1 MVAKLLDGKIIA
13 EKILQQLKHELS
25 LRKQSGLPQPQ
36 LAVILVGNDEASK
49 IYVKNKLIACEKVG
63 IACKLLHLGS
73 NVSQSKL
80 LNIINKLNNDLN
92 VSAILVQLP
101 LPAKIDPEIIFT
113 NIDPKKDVDGFNPHN
128 AGLLAHGW
136 PNLQPCT
143 PLGIMKLLKFTNVDL
158 IGRRVVVVGSSNIVG
173 KPIALSLL
181 NAGCTVTV
189 CNRHTI
195 DLKSLVM
202 QAEIL
207 ISAVGIPNLISG
219 NWIKKGSIVI
229 DVGINRVNNKLV
241 GDIDFEKAQ
250 KRALWIT
257 KVPGGV
263 GPMTIACLLENIL
276 LIQKQYMDLG
286 K

>member
-1 MVAKLLDGKIIA
+1 MVAKLLDGKTIA
-13 EKILQQLKHELS
+13 EKILQQVKHELS
-25 LRKQSGLPQPQ
+25 LRKQSGLEQPQ

-63 IACKLLHLGS
+63 IACKLLHLVS
-73 NVSQSKL
+73 NISQSKL
-80 LNIINKLNNDLN
+80 LNIIHGLNKDPNIH
-92 VSAILVQLP
+92 AILVQLP
-101 LPAKIDPEIIFT
+101 FPVAIDPETIFT
-113 NIDPKKDVDGFNPHN
+113 NIDPKKDVDGFNPYN

-136 PNLQPCT
+136 PKLQPCT
-143 PLGIMKLLKFTNVDL
+143 PLGIIKLLKFTNVDL
-158 IGRRVVVVGSSNIVG
+158 IGKRAVVVGASNIVG

-181 NAGCTVTV
+181 NAGCTVTI

-207 ISAVGIPNLISG
+207 ISAVGIPNLIQG
-219 NWIKKGSIVI
+219 NWIKTGSIVI
-229 DVGINRVNNKLV
+229 DVGINRVNTKLV
-241 GDIDFEKAQ
+241 GDIDFERAQ
-250 KRALWIT
+250 QRALWIT

-276 LIQKQYMDLG
+276 IIQKQYIDLG
-286 K
+286 R

>member
-13 EKILQQLKHELS
+13 EKILQQVKHELS
-25 LRKQSGLPQPQ
+25 LRKQSGFEQPQ

-49 IYVKNKLIACEKVG
+49 IYVKNKLIACEQVG
-63 IACKLLHLGS
+63 IACKLLHLIS
-73 NVSQSKL
+73 NISQSKL
-80 LNIINKLNNDLN
+80 LNIIHGLNKDPNIN
-92 VSAILVQLP
+92 AILVQLP
-101 LPAKIDPEIIFT
+101 LPVTIDPETIFT
-113 NIDPKKDVDGFNPHN
+113 NIDPKKDVDGFNPYN

-136 PNLQPCT
+136 PKLQACT

-158 IGRRVVVVGSSNIVG
+158 IGKRAVVVGASNIVG

-181 NAGCTVTV
+181 NAGCTITI

-207 ISAVGIPNLISG
+207 ISAVGIPNLIQG
-219 NWIKKGSIVI
+219 NWIKTGSIVI

-241 GDIDFEKAQ
+241 GDIDFEMAQ
-250 KRALWIT
+250 QRAHWIT

-276 LIQKQYMDLG
+276 LIQKQYIYFG

>member
-1 MVAKLLDGKIIA
+1 MVAKLLDGKTIA
-13 EKILQQLKHELS
+13 EKIVQQVKHELS
-25 LRKQSGLPQPQ
+25 LRKQSGLEQPQ

-63 IACKLLHLGS
+63 IACKLLHLVS
-73 NVSQSKL
+73 NISQSKL
-80 LNIINKLNNDLN
+80 LNIIHGLNKDPNIH
-92 VSAILVQLP
+92 AILVQLP
-101 LPAKIDPEIIFT
+101 LPVTIDPEIIFG
-113 NIDPKKDVDGFNPHN
+113 NIDSQKDVDGFNPYN

-158 IGRRVVVVGSSNIVG
+158 IGKRAVVVGASNIVG

-181 NAGCTVTV
+181 NAGCTVTI

-195 DLKSLVM
+195 DLKSLIM

-207 ISAVGIPNLISG
+207 ISAVGIPKLIQG
-219 NWIKKGSIVI
+219 NWIKTGSIVI

-241 GDIDFEKAQ
+241 GDIDFERAKQ
-250 KRALWIT
+250 RALWIT

-276 LIQKQYMDLG
+276 LIQKQYIDLG